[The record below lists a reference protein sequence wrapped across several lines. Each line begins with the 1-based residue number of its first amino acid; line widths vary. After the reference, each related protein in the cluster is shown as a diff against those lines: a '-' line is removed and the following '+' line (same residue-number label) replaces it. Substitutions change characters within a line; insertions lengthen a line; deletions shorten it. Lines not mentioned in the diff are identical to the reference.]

1 MNVLILIFNIC
12 HVRAHK
18 IYFNLKRVI
27 FTAPASLESKSNASV
42 GEVVVL
48 AIGVC
53 MVVIIALTIVVYVTC
68 FKNGPRFG
76 ANVSGVVGPGGLA
89 NSAIGKDK
97 KKQKLKFGD
106 DYKRQRGIICQ
117 KSIHTTF
124 F

>member
-1 MNVLILIFNIC
+1 M
-12 HVRAHK
+12 
-18 IYFNLKRVI
+18 
-27 FTAPASLESKSNASV
+27 
-42 GEVVVL
+42 L

-76 ANVSGVVGPGGLA
+76 ANVSGVVGPGALA
-89 NSAIGKDK
+89 NSAIGNNK

-106 DYKRQRGIICQ
+106 DYKRQRGIIYIVCQ

-124 F
+124 L

>member
-1 MNVLILIFNIC
+1 
-12 HVRAHK
+12 
-18 IYFNLKRVI
+18 
-27 FTAPASLESKSNASV
+27 
-42 GEVVVL
+42 
-48 AIGVC
+48 

-89 NSAIGKDK
+89 NSAIGNNK

-117 KSIHTTF
+117 KSIHTTILW
-124 F
+124 

>member
-1 MNVLILIFNIC
+1 MCPLSCTKSLVFLL
-12 HVRAHK
+12 
-18 IYFNLKRVI
+18 
-27 FTAPASLESKSNASV
+27 TAPASLESKSNASV

-76 ANVSGVVGPGGLA
+76 ANVAGVVGPGGLA
-89 NSAIGKDK
+89 NSGIGKDK

-106 DYKRQRGIICQ
+106 DYKRQRGIIYQ
-117 KSIHTTF
+117 KYYYILPYLF
-124 F
+124 L

>member
-1 MNVLILIFNIC
+1 M
-12 HVRAHK
+12 
-18 IYFNLKRVI
+18 
-27 FTAPASLESKSNASV
+27 
-42 GEVVVL
+42 L

-89 NSAIGKDK
+89 NSAIGNNK

-106 DYKRQRGIICQ
+106 DYKRQRGIIYIVCQ

-124 F
+124 

>member
-1 MNVLILIFNIC
+1 
-12 HVRAHK
+12 
-18 IYFNLKRVI
+18 
-27 FTAPASLESKSNASV
+27 
-42 GEVVVL
+42 
-48 AIGVC
+48 

-89 NSAIGKDK
+89 SSAIGKDK

-117 KSIHTTF
+117 KSIHTTILWCSENLKIGKLK
-124 F
+124 